1 MKRTLAAVASAAAV
15 ALALAGCS
23 SGDSSSDASGGL
35 SGQPVT
41 IGVQAPMEGATAYP
55 QTGYGAQAAERYV
68 NEKLGGINGR
78 PVKIQLCAG
87 DGSPETAV
95 NCANQFVQSNV
106 AAVFDAYDASI
117 GSAVPVLTSAKIP
130 IIGELGGQ
138 ATADALPWGQAFYF
152 TGPLETSALGM
163 VTILDQLGK
172 KNASLAVTDSPASHG
187 YVDKL
192 VMPAAK
198 NLGMN
203 VSPLY
208 APGNN
213 MNFNVL
219 AATELSSNPDV
230 AGIIAMPEDGCTGL
244 FKALRQQGYQG
255 SLFAGSC
262 SQFIA
267 QMKQQAAGAIIQPRV
282 WVPESK
288 ASAPAEVQKQL
299 GDFDAAMQEID
310 RGDQQSARSLYSF
323 AGMVNLANV
332 LKGIQGDITPESITD
347 AMKKVKDMPTF
358 AGPPVTCDG
367 KQWAGRPSSCSH
379 QGIFFE
385 VQPDGS
391 MKPVDPNGFIDLD
404 PSKMTAAS

>member
-1 MKRTLAAVASAAAV
+1 MKRTLAAVASFAAA

-23 SGDSSSDASGGL
+23 SGEGSSDASGGL
-35 SGQPVT
+35 TGQPVT

-55 QTGYGAQAAERYV
+55 QTGYGAQAAERYI

-78 PVKIQLCAG
+78 PVKLQLCAG

-117 GSAVPVLTSAKIP
+117 GAAVPVLTSAKIP

-163 VTILDQLGK
+163 VTILDQIGK
-172 KNASLAVTDSPASHG
+172 KDAALAVTDSPASHG

-192 VMPAAK
+192 VMPAAT

-208 APGNN
+208 VPGTN
-213 MNFNVL
+213 MNFNVM
-219 AATELSSNPDV
+219 AATELSGNPDV
-230 AGIIAMPEDGCTGL
+230 AGIIALTEDGCTGL
-244 FKALRQQGYQG
+244 FKALRAQGYQG
-255 SLFAGSC
+255 TLFAGSC
-262 SQFIA
+262 SQFISD
-267 QMKQQAAGAIIQPRV
+267 MKEKGAGAIIQPRV
-282 WVPESK
+282 WVPASK
-288 ASAPAEVQKQL
+288 QYAPPDVQKQL
-299 GDFDAAMQEID
+299 DDFAAAMEEID
-310 RGDQQSARSLYSF
+310 RGDEQSARSLYSF

-332 LKGIQGDITPESITD
+332 LKGIQGEITPASVTD
-347 AMKKVKDMPTF
+347 AMKNVKDMPTF
-358 AGPPVTCDG
+358 AGSPVTCDG
-367 KQWAGRPSSCSH
+367 QQWANRPSSCSH
-379 QGIFFE
+379 QAIFFE
-385 VQPDGS
+385 VQPDS
-391 MKPVDPNGFIDLD
+391 SLKPVDPKGYIDLD
-404 PSKMTAAS
+404 PSKMSAA